1 MVLKSGR
8 VVKKPMIELIT
19 QDRLDFIEG
28 GCVNLQLNHVF
39 RPDRSLSLR
48 DLTPFIGR
56 NARRIPGVRE
66 VRKHTIYTGESG
78 WVDGWVLP
86 MGQYLVETREVFNM
100 PHWVRGFLSHRT
112 SVFRSFSHIQYAVI
126 HPNYQG
132 KITGLLTVGEGG
144 EKLEWLA
151 EVAQAWFS
159 SFDGGKVDIYRG
171 IYGIQG
177 YRNTTNGQI
186 ARPR

>member
-1 MVLKSGR
+1 
-8 VVKKPMIELIT
+8 MIELIT
-19 QDRLDFIEG
+19 RKRLQFIEG
-28 GCVNLQLNHVF
+28 GCVNLQLNHVYWSDMEF
-39 RPDRSLSLR
+39 SSER
-48 DLTPFIGR
+48 PFIGV
-56 NARRIPGVRE
+56 NVRRIPGVEEIPARP
-66 VRKHTIYTGESG
+66 IYTEESG
-78 WVDGWVLP
+78 WVDGWVLGS
-86 MGQYLVETREVFNM
+86 GQYLVETREIFNL

-132 KITGLLTVGEGG
+132 KITGLLTVGKGG
-144 EKLEWLA
+144 EKLERGA

-159 SFDGGKVDIYRG
+159 SFDGGKVDIYQG

-177 YRNTTNGQI
+177 YRNTTDGQI